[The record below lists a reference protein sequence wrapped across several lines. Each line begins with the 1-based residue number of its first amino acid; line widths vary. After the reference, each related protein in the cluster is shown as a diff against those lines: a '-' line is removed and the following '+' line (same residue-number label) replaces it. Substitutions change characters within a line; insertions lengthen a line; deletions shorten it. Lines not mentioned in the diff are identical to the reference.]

1 MKTVLLDLGNVV
13 LGIDFRRVFSSW
25 AASSGVNEQIFY
37 EGWSLDEAYEQH
49 EIGAIDFR
57 DYTQHLSTHLDVQ
70 MSDED
75 WARGWND
82 LWTEPF
88 HGVIRLLPR
97 LQEEY
102 QLFAFTN
109 TNDTHAAC
117 WRDQYGALLTPFEE
131 IFVSSE
137 IGVRK
142 PSPAAYLDVCQR
154 MDTSPEDVFFVDDN
168 QENIDGAH
176 TAGLNAHLASGE
188 AEVAAVLQQLLPGQ
202 RGA

>member
-25 AASSGVNEQIFY
+25 AESSGVDARVFY
-37 EGWSLDEAYEQH
+37 DGWSLDDAYEQH
-49 EIGAIDFR
+49 EIGAIDFNA
-57 DYTQHLSTHLDVQ
+57 YTRHLSALLDVE
-70 MSDED
+70 MSDDE

-88 HGVIRLLPR
+88 HQVIRLLPE
-97 LQEEY
+97 LQRTY
-102 QLFAFTN
+102 RLFAFTN

-117 WRDQYGALLTPFEE
+117 WRDQYGTLLTPFEE

-142 PSPAAYLDVCQR
+142 PSPEAYLDVCQR
-154 MDTSPEDVFFVDDN
+154 MATHPEDVFFVDDN
-168 QENIDGAH
+168 RENIEGANV
-176 TAGLNAHLASGE
+176 AGLKAHHASGE
-188 AEVAAVLQQLLPGQ
+188 AEVLAVLERLL
-202 RGA
+202 AN